1 MKKLFPIILI
11 LLFVFSG
18 CAHFNRIAGLE
29 KAGDVDVDLD
39 SNDAVDIAYGGTN
52 ATSAAAAA
60 SNLGV
65 ATTSQLSSHTSNT
78 SNPHAVTYSQT
89 GGLAASHGTNTS
101 NPHSVTASQA
111 GAEPDLETIGQAEAE
126 AGVATTDRIW
136 TALRVAQAIA
146 ALAPGGLDEVVY
158 QNGTNCA
165 GITNGFCIDTDDGTG
180 YYWDGDS
187 VEEIGTGSTDDTIG
201 WDYTALSSAP
211 VSPVTGKVYLADND
225 NWDPLSYTGST
236 DYFVM
241 RTAPGSW
248 VAIIDVN
255 GNWLFN
261 SLQLPGHA
269 SNDAVLSDLGDV
281 FVDDAESAIAVHM
294 GANGEVAGE
303 VQISSI
309 IPFSITFD
317 PKTVCDGTFD
327 GIALFRVG
335 DNAPNGIIVDEWRL
349 VFVDAD
355 PTTEL
360 DIDLMYSDDHPTR
373 ANSTVVDVCDTTAGA
388 ASEDTDSSINAGAA
402 IPFGKEVYLRIGTAY
417 TETNHQVKFDMWYH
431 AEED

>member
-1 MKKLFPIILI
+1 MKKALSIIFI
-11 LLFVFSG
+11 LLFLTG
-18 CAHFNRIAGLE
+18 CMGRIARLE
-29 KAGDVDVDLD
+29 KSGDVDVDLD

-60 SNLGV
+60 SNLGA
-65 ATTSQLSSHTSNT
+65 ATTTQLTTHTSNAT
-78 SNPHAVTYSQT
+78 NPHSVTYSQT

-101 NPHSVTASQA
+101 NPHSVTYSQVS
-111 GAEPDLETIGQAEAE
+111 AEPNLETMSQAEAE
-126 AGVATTDRIW
+126 AGVATTDRIL
-136 TALRVAQAIA
+136 TAQRMAQAIA

-158 QNGTNCA
+158 QSNCA
-165 GITNGFCIDTDDGTG
+165 TITNGFCIDSDDGLA

-187 VEEIGTGSTDDTIG
+187 VEQVGTGSTDDTIG
-201 WDYTALSSAP
+201 WAYTPLSSAP
-211 VSPVTGKVYLADND
+211 SVPVVGKVYLADND
-225 NWDPLSYTGST
+225 NWDPLSYVGAT

-269 SNDAVLSDLGDV
+269 SNDASLSSLGQV

-303 VQISSI
+303 VQISAINPVSA
-309 IPFSITFD
+309 SFD
-317 PKTVCDGTFD
+317 PKAICDGTFD
-327 GIALFRVG
+327 GLALFTVG
-335 DNAPNGIIVDEWRL
+335 DEAPNGIIIDQWKL

-355 PTTEL
+355 PTTEVDL
-360 DIDLMYSDDHPTR
+360 DLRYADSHPTR
-373 ANSTVVDVCDTTAGA
+373 ANSVVIDVLDTTAGV
-388 ASEDTDSSINAGAA
+388 SGEDTDSNINSGLY
-402 IPFGKEVYLRIGTAY
+402 IPFGKVVYLQFGTAY
-417 TETNHQVKFDMWYH
+417 TEENHQISFELWYH
-431 AEED
+431 A